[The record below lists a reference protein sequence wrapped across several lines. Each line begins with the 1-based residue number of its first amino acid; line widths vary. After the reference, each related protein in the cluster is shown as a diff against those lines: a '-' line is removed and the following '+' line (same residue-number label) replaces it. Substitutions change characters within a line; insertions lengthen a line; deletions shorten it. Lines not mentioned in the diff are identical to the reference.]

1 MQANICQFDNSTNTS
16 PYSAKCK
23 IGACAHITDTE
34 DYTGMLILASYK
46 MSGSMT
52 GMTIHYKGQT

>member
-34 DYTGMLILASYK
+34 DYTGIN
-46 MSGSMT
+46 
-52 GMTIHYKGQT
+52 